1 MAALIIPSVGS
12 NHDRHSKLQ
21 RFMLANDSA
30 TIAVEVPIWLLEDD
44 IAALEETYGVTI
56 VPRQSIGGRGRH
68 KPRFITGHIDF
79 LQARNGAIHILDYK
93 PDARTSKPIAQ
104 LTIYALALTR
114 LVPGLKLFDITCAW
128 FNETCY
134 NEFYPRIALPHPK
147 SLRRI
152 LDEIHEEEGAS
163 RERRRRGL

>member
-1 MAALIIPSVGS
+1 MNSLPPCFQRAA
-12 NHDRHSKLQ
+12 
-21 RFMLANDSA
+21 
-30 TIAVEVPIWLLEDD
+30 
-44 IAALEETYGVTI
+44 
-56 VPRQSIGGRGRH
+56 
-68 KPRFITGHIDF
+68 TGHIDF

-114 LVPGLKLFDITCAW
+114 LMPGLKLFDITCAW
-128 FNETCY
+128 FNENCY
-134 NEFYPRIALPHPK
+134 NEFYPRRALPRPK

-152 LDEIHEEEGAS
+152 LDEIHEEEAAS